1 MRSPLLLLALTA
13 LAAAAPVRAQDADA
27 PTEREYAVWSAVL
40 DTRNSRPYVSRIVI
54 VDSTREGDRSL
65 SAGPWPVGGGRVPD
79 DVMQSFRE
87 VNTKPWALENRF
99 RTSVPAQ
106 LLSQAGN
113 RSVWEEFDGEG
124 RSTTTRVTF
133 LGAGGV
139 VTLSR
144 VGFSGDGRTAL
155 VFHRVMCGG
164 LCGEES
170 YYLLALGADGTWAV
184 AHKTVTAEY

>member
-1 MRSPLLLLALTA
+1 MRRLLLLLALPA
-13 LAAAAPVRAQDADA
+13 LAAAAPARAQDA
-27 PTEREYAVWSAVL
+27 PTEREYAVWSALL
-40 DTRNSRPYVSRIVI
+40 DTRNGVPYVTRIII
-54 VDSTREGDRSL
+54 VDSTREGDHGL

-79 DVMQSFRE
+79 DVLQSFRE
-87 VNTKPWALENRF
+87 ANTKPWPLENRF
-99 RTSVPAQ
+99 RTGVPVQ

-113 RSVWEEFDGEG
+113 RVVQKDPDDEEG
-124 RSTTTRVTF
+124 RSITRF
-133 LGAGGV
+133 PGAGGV

-155 VFHRVMCGG
+155 VFHRVMCGR

-170 YYLLALGADGTWAV
+170 YYLLALGADGTWGV

>member
-1 MRSPLLLLALTA
+1 MRRPLLLLVLPALV
-13 LAAAAPVRAQDADA
+13 AAAPVRAQDA

-40 DTRNSRPYVSRIVI
+40 DTRNGPPYVTRIVI
-54 VDSTREGDRSL
+54 VDSTRQGDRGL
-65 SAGPWPVGGGRVPD
+65 EAGPWPVGGGRVPD
-79 DVMQSFRE
+79 DAMQSFR
-87 VNTKPWALENRF
+87 VANSRPWALENRF
-99 RTSVPAQ
+99 RTRVPVQ

-113 RSVWEEFDGEG
+113 RVVSKDPDDEEG
-124 RSTTTRVTF
+124 RNITRF
-133 LGAGGV
+133 PGAGGV

-170 YYLLALGADGTWAV
+170 YYLLALGADGTWEV
-184 AHKTVTAEY
+184 AHKHVTAEY

>member
-1 MRSPLLLLALTA
+1 MRSPLFLLVLPA
-13 LAAAAPVRAQDADA
+13 LAAAAPAHAQDA

-40 DTRNSRPYVSRIVI
+40 DTRNGPPYVTRIVI
-54 VDSTREGDRSL
+54 VDSTRHGDRGL

-79 DVMQSFRE
+79 DAMQSFR
-87 VNTKPWALENRF
+87 VANSRPWALENRF
-99 RTSVPAQ
+99 RTRVPVQ
-106 LLSQAGN
+106 LLSQAGK
-113 RSVWEEFDGEG
+113 RVVSKESDGEG
-124 RSTTTRVTF
+124 MTLTRVRF
-133 LGAGGV
+133 PGAGGV

-170 YYLLALGADGTWAV
+170 YYLLALGADGTWEV
-184 AHKTVTAEY
+184 AHKHVTAEY